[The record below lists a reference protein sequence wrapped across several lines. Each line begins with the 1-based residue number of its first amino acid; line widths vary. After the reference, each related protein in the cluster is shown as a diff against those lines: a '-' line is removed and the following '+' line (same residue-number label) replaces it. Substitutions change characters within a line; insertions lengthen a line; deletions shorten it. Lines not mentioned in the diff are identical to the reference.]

1 MDKELVSLSPHPS
14 PQNILLEEYLSNLR
28 RLNKSEHTI
37 KNYRADLLKFFSWV
51 EHDQKLKIEKVN
63 GDIIGKY
70 KEFLGNGGNVYKD
83 VVRNPNA
90 ESRKKSVLGWL
101 KSLIGKASFFKRTEK
116 YLLFIQNAMSVSS
129 RRRHLSSLK
138 NFFEYLKEIHE
149 DTSDKFSK
157 NPVKSKIHAITLKEI
172 DVTPT
177 TMISK
182 EDFKLIEERT
192 FRTSER
198 LILYL
203 LYYGGL
209 RLSELCELKIS
220 NFDFQSRT
228 MTFNRKGGYVHTLVI
243 QKDELIFKNLK
254 HYIGENEFNKIFLFQ
269 TKRGT
274 SYSPKAMYNKIIKII
289 ERAIPNNEISTRIT
303 PHSFRKGCATELYI
317 KSKDLLYVRD
327 YLNHKD
333 AKITQTYIDKR
344 TLSLKTRR
352 YH

>member
-1 MDKELVSLSPHPS
+1 MESLPTSH
-14 PQNILLEEYLSNLR
+14 LLLDEYLQNLR

-37 KNYRADLLKFFSWV
+37 RNYRADLLKFFQWM
-51 EHDQKLKIEKVN
+51 EHEEQLRIEKVN
-63 GDIIGKY
+63 GETIGKY
-70 KEFLGNGGNVYKD
+70 KEFLGNGGSVNQEII
-83 VVRNPNA
+83 RNGQNPA
-90 ESRKKSVLGWL
+90 GIFLLWFKFI
-101 KSLIGKASFFKRTEK
+101 IGKAFFKKRTEK
-116 YLLFIQNAMSVSS
+116 YLLFFQSPMSVSS

-138 NFFEYLKEIHE
+138 NFFEYLKETHE
-149 DTSDKFSK
+149 DTSEKFNK

-172 DVTPT
+172 DVIPT
-177 TMISK
+177 TMIDK
-182 EDFKLIEERT
+182 ADFKKIEEQT

-220 NFDFQSRT
+220 NFDRVSRT
-228 MTFNRKGGYVHTLVI
+228 ITFNRKGGYVHTLVI
-243 QKDELIFKNLK
+243 QKDELIFKNFNF
-254 HYIGENEFNKIFLFQ
+254 YVGVNEFNKIFLFQ
-269 TKRGT
+269 TKAGKA
-274 SYSPKAMYNKIIKII
+274 YSPKAMYNRIMKII
-289 ERAIPNNEISTRIT
+289 ERAIPNNEVTTRIT
-303 PHSFRKGCATELYI
+303 PHSFRKACATELYL

>member
-1 MDKELVSLSPHPS
+1 
-14 PQNILLEEYLSNLR
+14 
-28 RLNKSEHTI
+28 
-37 KNYRADLLKFFSWV
+37 
-51 EHDQKLKIEKVN
+51 
-63 GDIIGKY
+63 
-70 KEFLGNGGNVYKD
+70 
-83 VVRNPNA
+83 
-90 ESRKKSVLGWL
+90 
-101 KSLIGKASFFKRTEK
+101 
-116 YLLFIQNAMSVSS
+116 MSVSS

>member
-1 MDKELVSLSPHPS
+1 MDQNHPS
-14 PQNILLEEYLSNLR
+14 QSHLENYLQNLR

-37 KNYRADLLKFFSWV
+37 KNYRADILKFFSWI
-51 EHDQKLKIEKVN
+51 ESEQKIKIEKVN
-63 GDIIGKY
+63 GKTIGRY
-70 KEFLGNGGNVYKD
+70 KEFLSNGGKVTYD
-83 VVRNPNA
+83 VIRNQEKP
-90 ESRKKSVLGWL
+90 EIHFLSWFKYI
-101 KSLIGKASFFKRTEK
+101 IGKALFKVRTER
-116 YLLFIQNAMSVSS
+116 YLLFFQDPMSVSS

-138 NFFEYLKEIHE
+138 NFFEYLKEVHE
-149 DTSDKFSK
+149 DNSNKFLK

-172 DVTPT
+172 DVVPT

-182 EDFKLIEERT
+182 EDFKKIEDKT

-198 LILYL
+198 LIIYL

-209 RLSELCELKIS
+209 RLSELCDLKVA
-220 NFDFQSRT
+220 NFDRVSRT
-228 MTFNRKGGYVHTLVI
+228 ITFNRKGGYVHTLVI
-243 QKDELIFKNLK
+243 QKDELIFKNFNF
-254 HYIGENEFNKIFLFQ
+254 YIGMNEFNKIFLFQ
-269 TKRGT
+269 TKSGKA
-274 SYSPKAMYNKIIKII
+274 YSTKAMYNRIIKII
-289 ERAIPNNEISTRIT
+289 ERALPENQLTTKIT
-303 PHSFRKGCATELYI
+303 PHSFRKACATELYI

>member
-1 MDKELVSLSPHPS
+1 MEH
-14 PQNILLEEYLSNLR
+14 EE
-28 RLNKSEHTI
+28 
-37 KNYRADLLKFFSWV
+37 
-51 EHDQKLKIEKVN
+51 QLKIEKVN
-63 GDIIGKY
+63 GETIGKY
-70 KEFLGNGGNVYKD
+70 KEFLGNGGNVNQE
-83 VVRNPNA
+83 VVRNGENPGTIFLLWF
-90 ESRKKSVLGWL
+90 KFI
-101 KSLIGKASFFKRTEK
+101 IGKAFFKKRTEK
-116 YLLFIQNAMSVSS
+116 YLLFFQSPMSVSS

-138 NFFEYLKEIHE
+138 NFFEYLKETHE

-172 DVTPT
+172 DVVPT
-177 TMISK
+177 TMIDK
-182 EDFKLIEERT
+182 ADFKKIEEQT

-220 NFDFQSRT
+220 NFDRASRT
-228 MTFNRKGGYVHTLVI
+228 ITFNRKGGYVHMLVI
-243 QKDELIFKNLK
+243 QKDELIFKNFNF
-254 HYIGENEFNKIFLFQ
+254 YVGINEFNKIFLFQ
-269 TKRGT
+269 TKKGKA
-274 SYSPKAMYNKIIKII
+274 YSPKAMYNKIIKII
-289 ERAIPNNEISTRIT
+289 ERAIPNNEITTRIT
-303 PHSFRKGCATELYI
+303 PHSFRKACATELYL